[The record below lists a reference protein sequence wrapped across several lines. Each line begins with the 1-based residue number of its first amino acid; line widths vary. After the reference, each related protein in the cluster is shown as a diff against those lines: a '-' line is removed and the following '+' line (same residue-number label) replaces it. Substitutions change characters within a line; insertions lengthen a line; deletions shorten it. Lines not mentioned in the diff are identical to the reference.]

1 VSNTYQ
7 KKHRRAQSDPQPA
20 EVAVPEQV
28 IVSMAE
34 IAGAAQEGLL
44 ALAVGTG
51 LQVMAAMF
59 AEDTERLCGPDGK
72 HNPERA
78 GYRHGTGAG
87 SVTLGGR
94 RLAVTRPR
102 VRAAD
107 GSGELRLPSYDLFSS
122 TEILGRMAL
131 EKMLAGLSSRRYV
144 RGLEPAGTAVEE
156 AAAATGKSAV
166 SRRFVAATE
175 TALEQLM
182 SRRLDD
188 LDLVAFMADGV
199 HFGEHTCVVA
209 LGIGIDGTKY
219 PLAVEEG
226 STENATLVTD
236 LITGLRDRGLDV
248 TRPVLAVLDGS
259 KALARAVKDVFD
271 KPVIHRCQQHKI
283 RNVIDK
289 LPDMLR
295 SVTEKRMRQA
305 YHAESAL
312 KAEAELQAL
321 ARELDKTHPG
331 AAASLREGMAETLTV
346 LRLGVPPT
354 LARTLR
360 STNTIESMI
369 EICREHSKN
378 VKRWRDGQMALRWCA
393 AGMVEAGHQFRRV
406 NGHLHLPKLRAALD
420 ASFTENVTATRQ
432 NADQKA
438 A

>member
-1 VSNTYQ
+1 VSKTYQ
-7 KKHRRAQSDPQPA
+7 KFSRRALPDPLPG
-20 EVAVPEQV
+20 EITVPDQV

-34 IAGAAQEGLL
+34 IAQSAKEGLL
-44 ALAVGTG
+44 ALAVSTG

-59 AEDTERLCGPDGK
+59 EEDVTGLCGPGGK
-72 HNPERA
+72 HNPARA

-122 TEILGRMAL
+122 TEILSRLAM
-131 EKMLAGLSSRRYV
+131 EKMLAGLSSRRYD
-144 RGLEPAGTAVEE
+144 RGLEPAGQAVSDT
-156 AAAATGKSAV
+156 AAATSKSAV

-175 TALEQLM
+175 TALGELM
-182 SRRLDD
+182 SRPLDG
-188 LDLVAFMADGV
+188 LDLVALMVDGV

-209 LGIGIDGTKY
+209 LGIGSDGVKH

-226 STENATLVTD
+226 STENATLVTG

-248 TRPVLAVLDGS
+248 TKPVLAVLDG
-259 KALARAVKDVFD
+259 ARALSRAVRDVFD
-271 KPVIHRCQQHKI
+271 HPLIQRCQQHKI

-289 LPDMLR
+289 LPDRLR
-295 SVTEKRMRQA
+295 AVTERRMRQA
-305 YHAESAL
+305 CHAESAL
-312 KAEAELQAL
+312 KAEGELEQL
-321 ARELDKTHPG
+321 ARELGKTHPG
-331 AAASLREGMAETLTV
+331 AAASLREGMTETLTI

-360 STNTIESMI
+360 STNPIESMI

-378 VKRWRDGQMALRWCA
+378 VKRWRDGTMALRWCA
-393 AGMVEAGHQFRRV
+393 AGMLEADHPVPPRQRPPAPAQAPRRTRRS
-406 NGHLHLPKLRAALD
+406 LH
-420 ASFTENVTATRQ
+420 
-432 NADQKA
+432 
-438 A
+438 

>member
-7 KKHRRAQSDPQPA
+7 KKSCRAQPDPMPA

-34 IAGAAQEGLL
+34 IAESAKEGLL

-51 LQVMAAMF
+51 LQVMSAMF
-59 AEDTERLCGPDGK
+59 AEDAGRLCGPDGK

-78 GYRHGTGAG
+78 GYRHGTGSG

-94 RLAVTRPR
+94 RLPVTRPR
-102 VRAAD
+102 LRAAD

-122 TEILGRMAL
+122 TEILGKMAL
-131 EKMLAGLSSRRYV
+131 EKMLAGLSSRRYS
-144 RGLEPAGTAVEE
+144 RGLEPAGAAVEE
-156 AAAATGKSAV
+156 TATATSRSAV

-188 LDLVAFMADGV
+188 LDLVAFMVDGV

-209 LGIGIDGTKY
+209 LGIGIDGTKH

-259 KALARAVKDVFD
+259 KALAKAVKDVFD

-289 LPDMLR
+289 LPDKLR
-295 SVTEKRMRQA
+295 PVTEKRMRQA

-312 KAEAELQAL
+312 KAESELQAL

-393 AGMVEAGHQFRRV
+393 AGMLEAGHQFRRV

-420 ASFTENVTATRQ
+420 ASFTETVSAAGQ
-432 NADQKA
+432 NEDHRA

>member
-7 KKHRRAQSDPQPA
+7 KKSRGAQPDPMPE

-34 IAGAAQEGLL
+34 IAESAKEGLL

-59 AEDTERLCGPDGK
+59 DEDMARLCGPGGK
-72 HNPERA
+72 HNRDRA
-78 GYRHGTGAG
+78 GYRHGTEAG

-94 RLAVTRPR
+94 RVPVTRPR
-102 VRAAD
+102 VRPAD
-107 GSGELRLPSYDLFSS
+107 GSGELHLPSYDLFSS
-122 TEILGRMAL
+122 TEVLGRLAL

-144 RGLEPAGTAVEE
+144 RGLEPAGRAVGD
-156 AAAATGKSAV
+156 AAKSVSKSAV
-166 SRRFVAATE
+166 SRRFVAATQ
-175 TALEQLM
+175 TALAELM
-182 SRRLDD
+182 SKRLDD
-188 LDLVAFMADGV
+188 LDLVAFMVDGV
-199 HFGEHTCVVA
+199 HFGERTCVVA
-209 LGIGIDGTKY
+209 LGMGIDGTKC

-248 TRPVLAVLDGS
+248 TKPVLAVLDGA
-259 KALARAVKDVFD
+259 KALSSAIRRVFD
-271 KPVIHRCQQHKI
+271 KPVIQRCQQHKI
-283 RNVIDK
+283 ANVRDK
-289 LPDMLR
+289 LPDKLR
-295 SVTEKRMRQA
+295 AVTEKRMRHA

-312 KAEAELQAL
+312 KAEAELEAL
-321 ARELDKTHPG
+321 ARELGKTHPG
-331 AAASLREGMAETLTV
+331 AASSLREGMAETLTI

-360 STNTIESMI
+360 STNSIESMI

-378 VKRWRDGQMALRWCA
+378 VKRWRDGTMALRWCA
-393 AGMVEAGHQFRRV
+393 AGMIEAGHQFRRV

-420 ASFTENVTATRQ
+420 AHFTENVTAVSQ
-432 NADQKA
+432 NEDQKA

>member
-7 KKHRRAQSDPQPA
+7 RKLRRAQPGPLPG
-20 EVAVPEQV
+20 EITVPEQV
-28 IVSMAE
+28 LVSMAE
-34 IAGAAQEGLL
+34 VAESAKEGLL

-59 AEDTERLCGPDGK
+59 AEDTGRLCGPQGR
-72 HNPERA
+72 HSPGRA

-94 RLAVTRPR
+94 RVPVTRPR

-107 GSGELRLPSYDLFSS
+107 GSGELHLPSYDLFSS
-122 TEILGRMAL
+122 TEVLGQLAL
-131 EKMLAGLSSRRYV
+131 EKMLAGLSSRRYGA
-144 RGLEPAGTAVEE
+144 GLEPAGQAVEE
-156 AAAATGKSAV
+156 ASASTSKSAV

-175 TALEQLM
+175 TALAGLM
-182 SRRLDD
+182 GKRLDD
-188 LDLVAFMADGV
+188 LDLVAFMVDGV

-209 LGIGIDGTKY
+209 LGIGIDGVKH
-219 PLAVEEG
+219 PLGVEEG
-226 STENATLVTD
+226 STENAAVVTD
-236 LITGLRDRGLDV
+236 LITGLRDRGLD
-248 TRPVLAVLDGS
+248 TSKPILAVLDGA
-259 KALARAVKDVFD
+259 KALSKAVKDVFD
-271 KPVIHRCQQHKI
+271 KPVIARCQQHKI
-283 RNVIDK
+283 RNVTGK
-289 LPDMLR
+289 LPERLK
-295 SVTEKRMRQA
+295 SVTGKRMRQA

-312 KAEAELQAL
+312 KAEGELEAL
-321 ARELDKTHPG
+321 ARELGKTHPG

-393 AGMVEAGHQFRRV
+393 AGMIEAGRQFRRV

-420 ASFTENVTATRQ
+420 ASFTENVSPGSH
-432 NADQKA
+432 NEDQKVA
-438 A
+438 

>member
-1 VSNTYQ
+1 MSNTYQ
-7 KKHRRAQSDPQPA
+7 KKFRRAQPDPVSA
-20 EVAVPEQV
+20 EIAVPEQV
-28 IVSMAE
+28 IVSMAG
-34 IAGAAQEGLL
+34 IAESAKEGLL

-59 AEDTERLCGPDGK
+59 EEDVARLCGPDGK
-72 HNPERA
+72 HNPDRA
-78 GYRHGTGAG
+78 GYRHGAEAG

-102 VRAAD
+102 MRAAD
-107 GSGELRLPSYDLFSS
+107 GSGELHLPSYDLFSS
-122 TEILGRMAL
+122 TEVLGQMAL

-144 RGLEPAGTAVEE
+144 RGLEPAGQAIED
-156 AAAATGKSAV
+156 AAASVSKSAV

-175 TALEQLM
+175 TALAELM
-182 SRRLDD
+182 SKRLDD
-188 LDLVAFMADGV
+188 LDLVAFMVDGV

-209 LGIGIDGTKY
+209 LGIGIDGTKH

-226 STENATLVTD
+226 STENATLATD

-248 TRPVLAVLDGS
+248 TRPILAVLDGA
-259 KALARAVKDVFD
+259 KALSRAVKDVFD
-271 KPVIHRCQQHKI
+271 KPLIHRCQQHKI
-283 RNVIDK
+283 RNVRDR
-289 LPDMLR
+289 LPEKMR
-295 SVTEKRMRQA
+295 TVVEKRMRAA

-312 KAEAELQAL
+312 QAEGLLTELAAELA
-321 ARELDKTHPG
+321 KTHPG
-331 AAASLREGMAETLTV
+331 AAASLREGMAETLTI

-360 STNTIESMI
+360 STNSIESMI

-378 VKRWRDGQMALRWCA
+378 VKRWRDGTMALRWCA

-420 ASFTENVTATRQ
+420 AHFTENVTAVSQ
-432 NADQKA
+432 NEDQKA

>member
-7 KKHRRAQSDPQPA
+7 KKSCRAQPDPMPA

-34 IAGAAQEGLL
+34 IAESAKEGLL

-51 LQVMAAMF
+51 LQVMPAMF
-59 AEDTERLCGPDGK
+59 AEDAGRLCGPDGK

-78 GYRHGTGAG
+78 GYRHGTGSG

-94 RLAVTRPR
+94 RLPVTRPR
-102 VRAAD
+102 LRAAD

-122 TEILGRMAL
+122 TEILGKMAL
-131 EKMLAGLSSRRYV
+131 EKMLAGLSSRRYS
-144 RGLEPAGTAVEE
+144 RGLEPAGAAVEE
-156 AAAATGKSAV
+156 TATATSRSAV

-188 LDLVAFMADGV
+188 LDLVAFMVDGV

-209 LGIGIDGTKY
+209 LGIGIDGTKH

-259 KALARAVKDVFD
+259 KALAKAVKDVFD

-289 LPDMLR
+289 LPDKLR

-312 KAEAELQAL
+312 KAESELQAL

-393 AGMVEAGHQFRRV
+393 AGMLEAGHQFRRV

-420 ASFTENVTATRQ
+420 ASFTETVSAAGQ
-432 NADQKA
+432 NEDQRA